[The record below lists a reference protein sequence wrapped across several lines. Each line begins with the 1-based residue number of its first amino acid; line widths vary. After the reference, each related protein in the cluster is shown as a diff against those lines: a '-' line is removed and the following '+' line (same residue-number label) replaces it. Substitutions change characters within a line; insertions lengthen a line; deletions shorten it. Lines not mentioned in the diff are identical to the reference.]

1 MNIKVTRGTVKISRN
16 GNNEMDWFRFGAGEK
31 IFVMLPGLSV
41 KSLVNSAEGIA
52 SAYRIFSD
60 DFTVY
65 FFDRTKFLS
74 ENYTLEQLAGDTAE
88 AMTALGIKDA
98 CVFGTS
104 QGGMIAQIIAINH
117 PELVSKLFLAS
128 TCARIFPEAEK
139 VMNKWVSLAE
149 RGDIDSFCDCFID
162 LLYGE
167 SFAEKFGELIRLA
180 HSDVT
185 GDDFK
190 RFVILGRSCDGFDI
204 RDRLSS
210 IRCPVMVVG
219 AENDRVLTA
228 QASVE
233 IGEIIGCGC
242 YLYGP
247 EYGHCVFDEA
257 PDYKDRIFKFFSE
270 V

>member
-1 MNIKVTRGTVKISRN
+1 MNIKVTRGTARLSD
-16 GNNEMDWFRFGAGEK
+16 NEMDYCRFGVGKK

-41 KSLVNSAEGIA
+41 KSMVASAEGVA
-52 SAYRIFSD
+52 SAYRMFTD

-65 FFDRTKFLS
+65 LFDRTKFLT
-74 ENYTLEQLAGDTAE
+74 ENYTLEQLAEDTAE
-88 AMTALGIKDA
+88 AMTVLGIKDA
-98 CVFGTS
+98 CIFGTS

-139 VMNKWVSLAE
+139 VMNEWVSLAE
-149 RGDIDSFCDCFID
+149 RGDIDGFCDCFIN
-162 LLYGE
+162 LLYGK
-167 SFAEKFGELIRLA
+167 SYAEKYGDFIRLA
-180 HSDVT
+180 YSSIT
-185 GDDFK
+185 ESEFK
-190 RFVILGRSCDGFDI
+190 RFIILGRSCDGFDI
-204 RDRLSS
+204 RDRLSE
-210 IRCPVMVVG
+210 IRSPVMVVG
-219 AENDRVLTA
+219 AENDLVLTA

-257 PDYKDRIFKFFSE
+257 PDYKDRISKFFNE
-270 V
+270 D